1 MSQPSQVLLVYGTR
15 PELIKLAGI
24 ARLLRGRVAAV
35 HTGQHYDPALYGE
48 IAATVGMDRPETV
61 LDVGG
66 RPRARQIAAA
76 LEGLDGVLERL
87 RPGAVVVQGDTNSAL
102 AGGLAGN
109 ARSVP
114 VVHVEAGLRSH
125 DRRMPEEHNRIL
137 LDHLADL
144 CLAPTEVSRGN
155 LLAEGIPD
163 SRIVITGNT
172 VVEAVDAHLPP
183 PAARARLLVELG
195 LQADGFVLVTL
206 HRPENV
212 DDPDV
217 YRTILGQLAAL
228 DAPVVLPIHP
238 RSRERLDRFGLSEV
252 AGMLRVIDPLD
263 YPDFLGVAKE
273 AALLISDSGGVQEE
287 VSVLK
292 RPVVVVRRSTERP
305 EVLGSFADL
314 VDPGPD
320 IGEAA
325 RKWLTA
331 DRSLLAGL
339 ASPYGDGSA
348 SQKSVAAIDDAG
360 ARSLTP
366 GRAGL
371 VGRRPARR
379 AGWPIVGPPLDP
391 YGAEKCAAA
400 RLRGRR

>member
-1 MSQPSQVLLVYGTR
+1 MSQPSEVLLVYGTR

-24 ARLLRGRVAAV
+24 ARLLRGRVRAV
-35 HTGQHYDPALYGE
+35 HTGQHYDAALYGE
-48 IAATVGMDRPETV
+48 IAATVGMDEPETV

-66 RPRARQIAAA
+66 RSRAGQIAAA
-76 LEGLDGVLERL
+76 LDGLDGVLER
-87 RPGAVVVQGDTNSAL
+87 RPPVAVVVQGDTNSAL

-109 ARSVP
+109 ARSIP

-163 SRIVITGNT
+163 TRIVVTGNT
-172 VVEAVDAHLPP
+172 VVEAVDAHLPD
-183 PAARARLLVELG
+183 PAARARLLADLG
-195 LQADGFVLVTL
+195 LESDRFVLVTL

-228 DAPVVLPIHP
+228 DAPVVLPMHP
-238 RSRERLDRFGLSEV
+238 RSRDRLDRFGLSEV
-252 AGMLRVIDPLD
+252 ADTLRIIDPLD

-314 VDPGPD
+314 VDPGPA
-320 IGEAA
+320 IGEVA
-325 RKWLTA
+325 RKWLAA
-331 DRSLLAGL
+331 DRSTLAGL

-348 SQKSVAAIDDAG
+348 SRRSVAAIDAMVD
-360 ARSLTP
+360 
-366 GRAGL
+366 RA
-371 VGRRPARR
+371 
-379 AGWPIVGPPLDP
+379 
-391 YGAEKCAAA
+391 
-400 RLRGRR
+400 

>member
-1 MSQPSQVLLVYGTR
+1 MSQPDEVLLVYGTR

-24 ARLLRGRVAAV
+24 ARLLRGRVSAV

-66 RPRARQIAAA
+66 RSRARQIAAV
-76 LEGLDGVLERL
+76 LDGLDEVLEQH
-87 RPGAVVVQGDTNSAL
+87 RPAALVVQGDTNSAL

-114 VVHVEAGLRSH
+114 VVHVEAGLRAH

-144 CLAPTEVSRGN
+144 CLAPTDTSRSN
-155 LLAEGIPD
+155 LLAEGIPE
-163 SRIVITGNT
+163 SRIVVTGNT
-172 VVEAVDAHLPP
+172 VVEAVETHLPP
-183 PAARARLLVELG
+183 PAARARLLADLG
-195 LQADGFVLVTL
+195 LESDGFVLVTL

-212 DDPDV
+212 DDPEV

-228 DAPVVLPIHP
+228 DPPVVLPIHP
-238 RSRERLDRFGLSEV
+238 RSRDRLDRFGLAQV
-252 AGMLRVIDPLD
+252 TDRLRVVDPLD

-314 VDPGPD
+314 VDPGPA
-320 IGEAA
+320 IGDAA
-325 RKWLTA
+325 RRWLAA
-331 DRSLLAGL
+331 DRSALASI

-348 SQKSVAAIDDAG
+348 SQRSVDAIDA
-360 ARSLTP
+360 
-366 GRAGL
+366 L
-371 VGRRPARR
+371 VGA
-379 AGWPIVGPPLDP
+379 V
-391 YGAEKCAAA
+391 
-400 RLRGRR
+400 

>member
-1 MSQPSQVLLVYGTR
+1 MPQPSEVLLVYGTR

-24 ARLLRGRVAAV
+24 ARLLRGRVTAV

-48 IAATVGMDRPETV
+48 IAATVGMDEPETV

-66 RPRARQIAAA
+66 RSRAGQIAAA
-76 LEGLDGVLERL
+76 LDGLDGVIERR
-87 RPGAVVVQGDTNSAL
+87 RPAVVVVQGDTNSAL

-144 CLAPTEVSRGN
+144 CLAPTDVSRDN
-155 LLAEGIPD
+155 LLAEGIPE
-163 SRIVITGNT
+163 SRIVVTGNT

-183 PAARARLLVELG
+183 AAARARLLTDLELES
-195 LQADGFVLVTL
+195 DRFVLVTL

-238 RSRERLDRFGLSEV
+238 RSRERLDRFGLSDV
-252 AGMLRVIDPLD
+252 ADTLRVIDPLD

-314 VDPGPD
+314 VEPGPA

-325 RKWLTA
+325 RKWLAA
-331 DRSLLAGL
+331 DRSALAAL
-339 ASPYGDGSA
+339 PSPYGDGSA
-348 SQKSVAAIDDAG
+348 SRKSVAAIDTLLD
-360 ARSLTP
+360 
-366 GRAGL
+366 RA
-371 VGRRPARR
+371 
-379 AGWPIVGPPLDP
+379 
-391 YGAEKCAAA
+391 
-400 RLRGRR
+400 